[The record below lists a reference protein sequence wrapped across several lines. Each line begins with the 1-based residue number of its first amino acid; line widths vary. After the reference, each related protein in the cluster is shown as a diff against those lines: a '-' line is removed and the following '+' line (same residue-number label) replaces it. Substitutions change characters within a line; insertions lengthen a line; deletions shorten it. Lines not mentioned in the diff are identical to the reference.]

1 MKKLSYIFIIS
12 LGIFAIASC
21 DIDKS
26 PYDSITSDDLAQSET
41 SAMIVTL
48 GTYSRMKA
56 WTDNWHRLFE
66 YPGDNVALSGTTS
79 DPLFF
84 TYNYQR
90 IPNGSRTAGF
100 WRSSY
105 QIAVSANQVISN
117 VAEGSSESNDQI
129 LAENYYIRALMHFT
143 MVNIFGRPYN
153 QGVNNPGVPLKLD
166 AEPLNHPTRSS
177 VGEVYDQV
185 EADLLKA
192 ASLFT
197 ESKSNVFASKEA
209 TWALLSRLYLYKE
222 DNQKAIEYADLV
234 LNSGRFS
241 LVPTQTLGD
250 YPKLSPESNT
260 ETIFA
265 VKFVR
270 DVDYEANGWYT
281 IGSLY
286 ANIQGAGWG
295 EMYASRPY
303 LELVREF
310 PEDQRNKFIQPV
322 VVDQNVTWGLFVR
335 NNLTYGW
342 TELTPQGE
350 DFVYTHGGTTKL
362 VEKEF
367 NERGGISYHIDTDE
381 GKKQILID
389 KRLDLR
395 NNFPKYFIL
404 KSSGQEDQAHL
415 WSPVVS
421 RLAEMYLNK
430 AEALA
435 KQGQNAEALE
445 LVNVIRTRAG
455 IPQTGLYNLGNL
467 GGKTVLD
474 VVLEERQLELSWE
487 GHRKMDVFRN
497 GRMMD
502 RRYPGTHLAG
512 NNPRQTI
519 LANEN
524 AIIEFIP
531 EAQLLVHEGLTQNPS

>member
-1 MKKLSYIFIIS
+1 MIIY
-12 LGIFAIASC
+12 LGIFSVTSC

-26 PYDSITSDDLAQSET
+26 PYDSITADDLAQSET
-41 SAMIVTL
+41 SAMNVTL

-56 WTDNWHRLFE
+56 WTENWHRLFE

-90 IPNGSRTAGF
+90 IPNGSRAEGF

-105 QIAVSANQVISN
+105 QIAVSANLVIGK
-117 VAEGSSESNDQI
+117 VVEGSSKSNDQI

-143 MVNIFGRPYN
+143 MVNIFGKPYN

-166 AEPLNHPTRSS
+166 SKPLNHPTRAT
-177 VGEVYDQV
+177 VGEVYNQV

-192 ASLFT
+192 VSLFT
-197 ESKSNVFASKEA
+197 ENKSNVFASKEA
-209 TWALLSRLYLYKE
+209 AWALLSRLYLYKE
-222 DNQKAIEYADLV
+222 DNQKAVEYADLV

-241 LVPTQTLGD
+241 LVPTLTLGD

-265 VKFVR
+265 IKFVK
-270 DVDYEANGWYT
+270 DVDYSSNGWFT

-286 ANIQGAGWG
+286 ATLQGAGWG
-295 EMYASRPY
+295 EMYASRSY

-310 PEDQRNKFIQPV
+310 PEDQRNKFIKPEI
-322 VVDQNVTWGLFVR
+322 VDENVTWGLFVKD
-335 NNLTYGW
+335 NLTYGW
-342 TELTPQGE
+342 TVLTAQSN
-350 DFVYTHGGTTKL
+350 DFQYTHNGTTKT
-362 VEKEF
+362 VEKVF
-367 NERGGISYHIDTDE
+367 NERGGISFFIDTDE
-381 GKKQILID
+381 GKKKILID
-389 KRLDLR
+389 KKLDLR
-395 NNFPKYFIL
+395 NNFPKYFIT
-404 KSSGQEDQAHL
+404 KCSGQNDQAHL

-421 RLAEMYLNK
+421 RLAEIYLIK
-430 AEALA
+430 AEASA
-435 KQGQNAEALE
+435 KLGLNTEALE
-445 LVNVIRTRAG
+445 MVNVIRSRAG
-455 IPQTGLYNLGNL
+455 IPANGLYTMSNLGS
-467 GGKTVLD
+467 KTVLD
-474 VVLEERQLELSWE
+474 VILEERMLELAWE

-497 GRMMD
+497 GRTMD
-502 RRYPGTHLAG
+502 RRYPGTHLVG
-512 NNPRQTI
+512 NNPKRLIQP
-519 LANEN
+519 NDN

>member
-1 MKKLSYIFIIS
+1 MKKLSLIFIIS
-12 LGIFAIASC
+12 LGIFTISSC

-41 SAMIVTL
+41 SAMNVTL

-56 WTDNWHRLFE
+56 WTENWHRLFE

-90 IPNGSRTAGF
+90 IPNGSRAAGF

-105 QIAVSANQVISN
+105 QIAVSANQVIGN
-117 VAEGSSESNDQI
+117 VVEGSSESNDQI

-143 MVNIFGRPYN
+143 MVNIFGKPYN

-166 AEPLNHPTRSS
+166 SEPLNHPTRAS

-197 ESKSNVFASKEA
+197 ENKSNVFASKEA

-222 DNQKAIEYADLV
+222 DNQKAVEYADLV

-265 VKFVR
+265 VKFVK
-270 DVDYEANGWYT
+270 DVDYSSNGWFT

-286 ANIQGAGWG
+286 ANLQGAGWG
-295 EMYASRPY
+295 EMYASRSY

-310 PEDQRNKFIQPV
+310 PEDERNKFIKPV
-322 VVDQNVTWGLFVR
+322 VVDENITWGLFVKD
-335 NNLTYGW
+335 NLTYGW
-342 TELTPQGE
+342 TVLTPQSG
-350 DFVYTHGGTTKL
+350 DFQYTHGGTTKT
-362 VEKEF
+362 VEKVF
-367 NERGGISYHIDTDE
+367 NERGGINYFIDTDE
-381 GKKQILID
+381 GKKKILID

-395 NNFPKYFIL
+395 NNFPKYFIT
-404 KSSGQEDQAHL
+404 KCSGQDDQAHL

-421 RLAEMYLNK
+421 RLAEIYLNK
-430 AEALA
+430 AEASA
-435 KQGQNAEALE
+435 KMGLNTEALE
-445 LVNVIRTRAG
+445 MVNVIRSRAG
-455 IPQTGLYNLGNL
+455 IPANGLYTMSNLGS
-467 GGKTVLD
+467 KTVMD
-474 VVLEERQLELSWE
+474 VVLEERMLELAWE

-497 GRMMD
+497 GRTMD
-502 RRYPGTHLAG
+502 RRYPGTHLVG
-512 NNPRQTI
+512 NNPKRLIQPNDNT
-519 LANEN
+519 
-524 AIIEFIP
+524 IIEFIP

>member
-12 LGIFAIASC
+12 LGIFAITSC

-41 SAMIVTL
+41 SAMNVTL

-56 WTDNWHRLFE
+56 WTENWHRLFE

-90 IPNGSRTAGF
+90 IPNGSRAAGF

-105 QIAVSANQVISN
+105 QIAVSANQVIGN
-117 VAEGSSESNDQI
+117 VVEGSSESNDQI

-192 ASLFT
+192 AALFT

-209 TWALLSRLYLYKE
+209 AWALLSRLYLYKE

-270 DVDYEANGWYT
+270 DVDYESNGWYT

-286 ANIQGAGWG
+286 ANLQGAGWG
-295 EMYASRPY
+295 ELYASRPY

-310 PEDQRNKFIQPV
+310 PEDQRNNFILPFV
-322 VVDQNVTWGLFVR
+322 VNEDITWGFYVR
-335 NNLTYGW
+335 DNLNYGW
-342 TELTPQGE
+342 TPLTPVGDGFE
-350 DFVYTHGGTTKL
+350 YTHNGTTKT
-362 VEKEF
+362 VETSL
-367 NERGGISYHIDTDE
+367 NERGGISYYMDTDE
-381 GKKQILID
+381 GRKRILID
-389 KRLDLR
+389 KQLDLR
-395 NNFPKYFIL
+395 NNFPKYFIT
-404 KSSGQEDQAHL
+404 KCSGQDDQAHL

-430 AEALA
+430 AEAAA
-435 KQGQNAEALE
+435 KLGQNAEALE
-445 LVNVIRTRAG
+445 LVNVIRSRAG
-455 IPQTGLYNLGNL
+455 IPANGLYTMANL
-467 GGKTVLD
+467 GGKSVMD
-474 VVLEERQLELSWE
+474 VVMEERMLELAWE

-497 GRMMD
+497 GKTMD
-502 RRYPGTHLAG
+502 RRYPGTHLVG
-512 NNPRQTI
+512 NNPKTMIQP
-519 LANEN
+519 NDN

>member
-1 MKKLSYIFIIS
+1 MKKLSFIFILT
-12 LGIFAIASC
+12 LGALSFFSC
-21 DIDKS
+21 DIDRT
-26 PYDSITSDDLAQSET
+26 PFDSITSEDLANSET
-41 SAMIVTL
+41 SAFNVTL
-48 GTYSRMKA
+48 GTYSRMRD
-56 WTDNWHRLFE
+56 WTENWHRLFE

-84 TYNYQR
+84 SYNFNR
-90 IPNGSRTAGF
+90 IPNSSRTAGF

-105 QIAVSANQVISN
+105 QIVVATNQVIGN
-117 VAEGSSESNDQI
+117 VQEGSSPSNNQV
-129 LAENYYIRALMHFT
+129 LAENYYIRALMHFSL
-143 MVNIFGRPYN
+143 VNIFGKPYN
-153 QGVNNPGVPLKLD
+153 QGMNTPGVPLKLD
-166 AEPLNHPTRSS
+166 AEPLNHPIRSS

-185 EADLLKA
+185 EDDLLKA
-192 ASLFT
+192 ISLFS
-197 ESKSNVFASKEA
+197 ENKSNVYASKEA
-209 TWALLSRLYLYKE
+209 AWALLSRLYLYKE
-222 DNQKAIEYADLV
+222 DNQKAAEYADLV
-234 LNSGRFS
+234 INSGRFS
-241 LVPTQTLGD
+241 LLQTNRIAD
-250 YPKLSPESNT
+250 YPKITPESNS

-265 VKFVR
+265 VKFVK
-270 DVDYEANGWYT
+270 DVDYQSNGWFT

-322 VVDQNVTWGLFVR
+322 VVDESVTWGLFVKD
-335 NNLTYGW
+335 NLTYGW
-342 TELTPQGE
+342 TELTSQGE
-350 DFVYTHGGTTKL
+350 DFQYTHAGTTKT

-367 NERGGISYHIDTDE
+367 NERGGISYHINTDE
-381 GKKQILID
+381 GRKQILID
-389 KRLDLR
+389 KKLDLR

-404 KSSGQEDQAHL
+404 KCSGQDDQAHL

-430 AEALA
+430 AEAFA
-435 KQGQNAEALE
+435 KTGQNAEALD
-445 LVNVIRTRAG
+445 LVNIIRTRAG
-455 IPQTGLYNLGNL
+455 IPPNGLYNLGNL
-467 GGKTVLD
+467 GGKTVLE

-497 GRMMD
+497 GEMMD

-512 NNPRQTI
+512 NNPRETI

-531 EAQLLVHEGLTQNPS
+531 EAQLLVHEGLTQNPG